1 MNEYA
6 KRYWWLK
13 LPRGFFKR
21 HDIRII
27 EGMPNGKDYVLFY
40 MKLLCESVDHEGRLR
55 FSERI
60 PYTTEMLAT
69 ITNINVDVARSAMEI
84 LTELGLV
91 EVYEDGTIFMTEIPE
106 MTGSETGMAKYQRER
121 RQKGELITLGMYNN
135 VTMTKKE
142 LDTLKEFYPS
152 YWASYIERL
161 SEYKESSG
169 KSYNNDQAT
178 IMSWLRK
185 EIGELEWKQQ

>member
-1 MNEYA
+1 MNEYS

-13 LPRGFFKR
+13 LSKDFFKR

-40 MKLLCESVDHEGRLR
+40 MKLLCESIDHEGRLR

-60 PYTTEMLAT
+60 PYTNEMLAT
-69 ITNINVDVARSAMEI
+69 ITNTNVDVARTAME
-84 LTELGLV
+84 LLVELGLA
-91 EVYEDGTIFMTEIPE
+91 EIYEDGTIFMTEIPE

-121 RQKGELITLGMYNN
+121 RLAGDTLTLGMYEN
-135 VTMTKKE
+135 VKMTKKE
-142 LDTLKEFYPS
+142 LGQLKEFYPS

-161 SEYKESSG
+161 SEYKKSTG
-169 KSYNNDQAT
+169 KAYNNDQAV

-185 EIGELEWKQQ
+185 EIGELEAV

>member
-1 MNEYA
+1 MNEYS

-13 LPRGFFKR
+13 LSKDFFKR

-40 MKLLCESVDHEGRLR
+40 MKLLCESIDHEGRLR

-60 PYTTEMLAT
+60 PYTNEMLAT
-69 ITNINVDVARSAMEI
+69 ITNTNVDVARTAME
-84 LTELGLV
+84 LLVELGLA
-91 EVYEDGTIFMTEIPE
+91 EIYEDGTIFMTEIPE

-121 RQKGELITLGMYNN
+121 RLAGDTLTLGMYEN
-135 VTMTKKE
+135 VKMTKKE
-142 LDTLKEFYPS
+142 LGQLKEFYPS

-161 SEYKESSG
+161 SEYKKSTG
-169 KSYNNDQAT
+169 KVYNNDQAV

-185 EIGELEWKQQ
+185 EIGELEAV